1 MNESFDILSY
11 LAGLTGYVFD
21 TDVLTRI
28 ALDCGVA
35 EVTAYADLTEEQ
47 KDRCK
52 IALLET
58 LLVTPYQSA
67 TQTDKH
73 GEWQTQ
79 TGSQTLTAATM
90 ENIKAELRRLYK
102 KYDEEEK
109 LEQLDDIGANLEWV
123 NEKDC

>member
-35 EVTAYADLTEEQ
+35 EVTVYADLTEGQ

-52 IALLET
+52 MALLET

-109 LEQLDDIGANLEWV
+109 LERLDDIGANLQWI

>member
-21 TDVLTRI
+21 TEVLTRI

-35 EVTAYADLTEEQ
+35 EVTEYADLTEEQ